1 MNNEKITVVIN
12 TFKSEDIIRS
22 CLNSIDPS
30 VKVIVIENSNN
41 NEFKS
46 MLENDYSNVKCFLTG
61 VNLGYARGNNFGL
74 SKVKSQYALIL
85 NPDAIIHPGTLN
97 NFLLSA
103 KKFQDFSIMGPA
115 KQDEYSKTDINEN
128 KNDIFEVNKVKG
140 FAMFLNL
147 IQFKDIGFFDDNFFI
162 YLEETDLCK
171 RLKDERKKIYLNKK
185 LLIDHSGGSSHNSSI
200 NFEMELS
207 RNWHW
212 MWSKFYFNK
221 KHYGYLFA
229 LLTVSGNF
237 ISSILK
243 YLFYSLAFNKNK
255 KKIYFQRFSGLIN
268 SILGKKSWY
277 RPNIIIN

>member
-30 VKVIVIENSNN
+30 VKVIVVENSKN

-46 MLENDYSNVKCFLTG
+46 MLETNYSNVKCFLTG
-61 VNLGYARGNNFGL
+61 DNLGYARGNNFGL

-85 NPDAIIHPGTLN
+85 NPDAILHPGTLD
-97 NFLLSA
+97 NFLLSV

-115 KQDEYSKTDINEN
+115 KQDEYSKIDLHKN
-128 KNDIFEVNKVKG
+128 KNDIFEVDKVKG

-147 IQFKDIGFFDDNFFI
+147 NQFKDIGFFDDNFFI
-162 YLEETDLCK
+162 YLEEIDLCK
-171 RLKDERKKIYLNKK
+171 RLKDERKKIYLNKG
-185 LLIDHSGGSSHNSSI
+185 LLIEHSGGSSHNRSI

-229 LLTVSGNF
+229 LLTVSGSF

-243 YLFYSLAFNKNK
+243 YLFYSLTFNKSK
-255 KKIYFQRFSGLIN
+255 KKIYLQRFSGLIN